1 MKRNKNPTNSSCWL
15 HGDSKFLRKCWSG
28 SQLTLM
34 RLILRLVSK
43 AHVNTVRITPEMP
56 TYPLTLA
63 LSNWESQRLLQHGLR
78 SIPLA
83 EPPVKSAAWVDASR
97 SRCSNSGHEGIDAK
111 NKRSSSALRPLLS
124 EKKGESPALG
134 EPLIILPEAKSQ

>member
-43 AHVNTVRITPEMP
+43 ADVNTVRITPEMP

-83 EPPVKSAAWVDASR
+83 EPPVKSAAWVDTSR
-97 SRCSNSGHEGIDAK
+97 SRCSNSGHEGTDAK